1 MKRIVFILCLAILS
15 TVAESQQLTLETAI
29 AIALKNNPGLLISKN
44 LVEIAGI
51 NNNYGIAGGL
61 PLVQSTGN
69 VTQQMTTLEQKYSNP
84 LNNKSSNN
92 APSNVVN
99 AGVAASVP
107 VFAGGKIVSEKHR
120 LEEVE
125 VQSKFQYSSR
135 AQTLIYNV
143 M

>member
-61 PLVQSTGN
+61 PLVQGTSN

-84 LNNKSSNN
+84 LNNKSSSN
-92 APSNVVN
+92 APSNNIN
-99 AGVAASVP
+99 AGFSASMP
-107 VFAGGKIVSEKHR
+107 VFAGGKIQNEKQR
-120 LEEVE
+120 LNIVE
-125 VQSKFQYSSR
+125 SQSKQQYTSR
-135 AQTLIYNV
+135 ALTLI
-143 M
+143 